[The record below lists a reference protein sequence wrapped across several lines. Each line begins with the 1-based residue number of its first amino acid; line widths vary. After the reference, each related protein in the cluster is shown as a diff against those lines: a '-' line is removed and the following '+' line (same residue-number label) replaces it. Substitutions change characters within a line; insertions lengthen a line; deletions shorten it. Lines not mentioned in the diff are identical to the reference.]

1 MVFLVFHE
9 YLCECPE
16 LSIVKAK
23 TSDDK
28 SSDKAKKPRRHRLFS
43 FGNELS
49 EFMEKRKL
57 IDVSDIV
64 NIGDEPIIFL
74 FKEYIKDFSHCFLAL
89 PVVSFIK
96 QDTMTTTV
104 LGPILLL
111 KEEAFPLIPY
121 SNISNEIYEFW
132 EPDPHHKN
140 VMHGNMCMFRD
151 GEKTHSCMI
160 FSKVSEAYEMETF
173 LRAFREITENIID
186 PRAIQYIKPV
196 QFGSSEIPPSTV
208 ILITQK
214 IPKTTLTE
222 WLTSSPSQED
232 LLSLFIDIFSSLKNI
247 HQNSMCFG
255 NVSGGIRIS
264 GNKPVLAFPAK
275 FKVKNLDERIWK
287 DLGDLR
293 KMVDGSMPLSHE
305 RTLFD
310 DLCDKYVDKIKGDKL
325 RDSSLFILSSPI
337 IWKSPQRYDIVRKL
351 GEYKNTNFA
360 TYDKLVK
367 DYATHGP
374 SIPGIDWYTR
384 LSTGVVKPNSNE
396 SFLSIAYK
404 YGGQD
409 LIIYILQKEPKS
421 IPDVSDILYQAF
433 PEAPSALYRM
443 MIDRSGPLPPVI
455 DFFWKS
461 PHSLDS
467 PKVLSNFYL
476 FNRILD
482 YMCHPFYDDILTIE
496 SRRKEEEDGPIV
508 H

>member
-9 YLCECPE
+9 YLYECPE

-23 TSDDK
+23 TSD
-28 SSDKAKKPRRHRLFS
+28 KAKKPRHHRLFS
-43 FGNELS
+43 FGIELS

-57 IDVSDIV
+57 IDISDIV

-111 KEEAFPLIPY
+111 KDEAFPLIPY

-160 FSKVSEAYEMETF
+160 FSKVSEAYEMETY
-173 LRAFREITENIID
+173 LRGFREITENIVD

-232 LLSLFIDIFSSLKNI
+232 LLSLFIDLFSSLKNI

-264 GNKPVLAFPAK
+264 GNKPVLAFLAK
-275 FKVKNLDERIWK
+275 FKVKDLDEGIWK

-293 KMVDGSMPLSHE
+293 KMDDDSMPLSHE

-310 DLCDKYVDKIKGDKL
+310 DLCDNKTSLSIPVDIIQANLKSLEEAVAMRKEIHDLRTSARIFQLSKCTACTFTLDLPAVHFMCKHSFHQRRLGDYEKECPECASEYRSVL
-325 RDSSLFILSSPI
+325 EMKRSLEQNCERWWLKFLFIL
-337 IWKSPQRYDIVRKL
+337 
-351 GEYKNTNFA
+351 
-360 TYDKLVK
+360 
-367 DYATHGP
+367 
-374 SIPGIDWYTR
+374 
-384 LSTGVVKPNSNE
+384 
-396 SFLSIAYK
+396 
-404 YGGQD
+404 
-409 LIIYILQKEPKS
+409 LII
-421 IPDVSDILYQAF
+421 
-433 PEAPSALYRM
+433 
-443 MIDRSGPLPPVI
+443 
-455 DFFWKS
+455 
-461 PHSLDS
+461 
-467 PKVLSNFYL
+467 
-476 FNRILD
+476 
-482 YMCHPFYDDILTIE
+482 
-496 SRRKEEEDGPIV
+496 
-508 H
+508 